1 MSFFLS
7 GIGNLQVLLDNCRQ
21 REREYFGQPPGQR
34 RCADPFVFARAAL
47 IYRKRHDVLAERE
60 ICARWELI
68 LQDFES
74 QAQAVELTQGDRALG
89 LQLRNRKQV
98 LDRREERPGGTETTA
113 GALEQGS
120 DLG

>member
-21 REREYFGQPPGQR
+21 REREYFGQPQGQR

-47 IYRKRHDVLAERE
+47 IYRKRHDVLAERA

-74 QAQAVELTQGDRALG
+74 QAQAAELTQGDRALG

-98 LDRREERPGGTETTA
+98 LDRREERPDGTETTA
-113 GALEQGS
+113 GALEQDR